1 MYFTNFLNVIK
12 PNIGMATTF
21 SKMRD
26 FHRANDRLHDASKMS
41 VNSKRPGLVVVL
53 NSAIAMGFVEGQLE
67 YFQKRGFDVTL
78 LCPERRDSEWSVPEP
93 EGVVIAEVPMERKV
107 APLRDLVSL
116 WRLWRAMRALRPM
129 VTNVGTPKAGLLG
142 GVAAWLNRVPCRF
155 YTLHGLRF
163 ETSTGL
169 KRRILI
175 YAERLA
181 CRFAHRV
188 VCVSHSVREKAIA
201 FGITSRERTLVFGA
215 GSCNGVD
222 ASRFAPNPKLI
233 QRAAALRRQLG
244 IPERAVV
251 ILFVGRL
258 TQDKGIPELT
268 EAFLQL
274 DKQFPDV
281 RLLLAGCF
289 EKEDP
294 LPADIRRQLAKHPH
308 VIFAGPVQD
317 TPSFYAAADI
327 VVLPSHREGLPMVV
341 LEAQAAGRP
350 VVGAQATGIVD
361 LVKDGKTGLL
371 FPVGDVAALTR
382 ALARLITDKDL
393 ARKLEL
399 AGREQV
405 NREFQQER
413 IWDSLHRAYLEF
425 LQKKGPLRFLTGSLK
440 PRELIARSSD

>member
-1 MYFTNFLNVIK
+1 MCLTNFLNLIR
-12 PNIGMATTF
+12 PNISMTT
-21 SKMRD
+21 SLSEARD
-26 FHRANDRLHDASKMS
+26 SHRANDRFLNASKRS
-41 VNSKRPGLVVVL
+41 ANAKRPGLVVVL
-53 NSAIAMGFVEGQLE
+53 NSAIAVGFLEGQLE

-78 LCPERRDSEWSVPEP
+78 LSPERRDGEWTVPEP
-93 EGVVIAEVPMERKV
+93 EGVATVEVPMERKM
-107 APLRDLVSL
+107 APLRDLASL
-116 WRLWRAMRALRPM
+116 WRLWRAMRALRP
-129 VTNVGTPKAGLLG
+129 VVSNVGTPKAGLLG
-142 GVAAWLNRVPCRF
+142 GIAAWLNRVPCRF

-163 ETSTGL
+163 ETASGL

-201 FGITSRERTLVFGA
+201 FGLTNRERTLVLGS

-244 IPERAVV
+244 IPERAPV

-258 TQDKGIPELT
+258 TRDKGIPELM

-274 DKQFPDV
+274 DKQFPEV

-294 LPADIRRQLAKHPH
+294 LPADIRRQLARHPH
-308 VIFAGPVQD
+308 IIFAGPVQD

-327 VVLPSHREGLPMVV
+327 VVLPSHREGLPTVV

-361 LVKDGKTGLL
+361 VVTDGETGLL

-382 ALARLITDKDL
+382 ALARLVTDKDL
-393 ARKLEL
+393 AGKLER
-399 AGREQV
+399 AGQEQV
-405 NREFQQER
+405 NREFQQVR
-413 IWDSLHRAYLEF
+413 IWDSLYRAYLEV
-425 LQKKGPLRFLTGSLK
+425 LQKKGSLPFLTGSLK
-440 PRELIARSSD
+440 RRELVARSSD

>member
-1 MYFTNFLNVIK
+1 MCLTNFLNLIR
-12 PNIGMATTF
+12 PNISMTT
-21 SKMRD
+21 SLSEARD
-26 FHRANDRLHDASKMS
+26 SHRANDRFLNASKRS
-41 VNSKRPGLVVVL
+41 ANAKRPGLVVVL
-53 NSAIAMGFVEGQLE
+53 NSAIAVGFLEGQLE

-78 LCPERRDSEWSVPEP
+78 LSPERRDGEWTVPEP
-93 EGVVIAEVPMERKV
+93 EGVATVEVPMERKM
-107 APLRDLVSL
+107 APLRDLASL
-116 WRLWRAMRALRPM
+116 WRLWRAMRALRP
-129 VTNVGTPKAGLLG
+129 VVSNVGTPKAGLLG
-142 GVAAWLNRVPCRF
+142 GIAAWLNRVPCRF

-163 ETSTGL
+163 ETASGL

-201 FGITSRERTLVFGA
+201 FGLTNRERTLVLGS

-244 IPERAVV
+244 IPERALV

-258 TQDKGIPELT
+258 TRDKGIPELM

-274 DKQFPDV
+274 DKQFPEV

-294 LPADIRRQLAKHPH
+294 LPADIRRQLARHPH
-308 VIFAGPVQD
+308 IIFAGPVQD

-327 VVLPSHREGLPMVV
+327 VVLPSHREGLPTVV

-361 LVKDGKTGLL
+361 VVTDGETGLL

-382 ALARLITDKDL
+382 ALARLVTDKDL
-393 ARKLEL
+393 AGKLER
-399 AGREQV
+399 AGQEQV
-405 NREFQQER
+405 NREFQQVR
-413 IWDSLHRAYLEF
+413 IWDSLYRAYLEV
-425 LQKKGPLRFLTGSLK
+425 LQKKGSLPFLTGSLK
-440 PRELIARSSD
+440 RRELVARSSD